1 MNPESSSTTAE
12 TVIIGG
18 GLHGLS
24 TALHLAMRG
33 MKVVVLEKDRVGR
46 HASSANAG
54 GVRRLGRALPE
65 VPLSVASAKIWQDIS
80 DLLDDDCG
88 FVSSYQVKLAD
99 TDIHLD
105 QLRDRAKQVRAIGFE
120 HEEMIDQQ
128 TLRDLVPAVS
138 KECIGAL
145 AVKGDGFANPFQTVR
160 AFYTKCVDLGV
171 VFHQGHGVETITRFA
186 DDWVVRTAK
195 HTVTARNLV
204 NCSGAW
210 GGKIAAMLGD
220 HLPIEVRAPMLMIT
234 EKMPHFMDG
243 VAGAQGIP
251 LSFKQFPNG
260 TVLIGGGNVG
270 QAYPETNE
278 TALDYQGLALSAAT
292 AWRYFP
298 IMENA
303 KIVRCWAGLEGFMPD
318 NIPVIGKG
326 YQDNVFHSF
335 GYSAHGYQMAPIC
348 GKILSELIIDQEASL
363 PIDAFDPAR
372 FRKNSRENGSETLEK
387 FAS

>member
-1 MNPESSSTTAE
+1 MNPKSNSITTE
-12 TVIIGG
+12 TIIIGG

-33 MKVVVLEKDRVGR
+33 MTVVVLEKDRVGR

-65 VPLSVASAKIWQDIS
+65 VPLSVASADIWQNMT
-80 DLLDDDCG
+80 DLVDDDCG
-88 FVSSYQVKLAD
+88 FVSSFQVKLAD
-99 TDIHLD
+99 TQTHMD
-105 QLRDRAKQVRAIGFE
+105 QLRERAKQVRAIGFE
-120 HEEMIDQQ
+120 HEEIIDQQ

-138 KECIGAL
+138 KDCIGAL
-145 AVKGDGFANPFQTVR
+145 AVTGDGYANPFQTVR
-160 AFYTKCVDLGV
+160 AFYTKCIELGV
-171 VFHQGHGVETITRFA
+171 VIHQGSGVENISRVA
-186 DDWVVRTAK
+186 DDWSVRTAH
-195 HTVTARNLV
+195 HTITARNIV

-220 HLPIEVRAPMLMIT
+220 HLPIDARAPMLMIT

-270 QAYPETNE
+270 NAYLETNK
-278 TALDYQGLALSAAT
+278 TDLDYQGLALSAAT
-292 AWRYFP
+292 ARRYFP

-303 KIVRCWAGLEGFMPD
+303 KIVRCWAGIEGFMPD

-326 YQDNVFHSF
+326 RQDNVFHSF

-348 GKILSELIIDQEASL
+348 GKILSELIIDQGATL

-372 FRKNSRENGSETLEK
+372 FRKNSRENGSESIAE